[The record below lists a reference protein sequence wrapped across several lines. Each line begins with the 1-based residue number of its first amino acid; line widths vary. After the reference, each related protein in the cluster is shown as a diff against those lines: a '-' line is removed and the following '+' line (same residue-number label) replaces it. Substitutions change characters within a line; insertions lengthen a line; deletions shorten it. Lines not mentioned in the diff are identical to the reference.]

1 MNAYERSSHAQR
13 AGASLGR
20 VWRYCL
26 QKDECLGVWLGRHC
40 LSATLGRYIHWAIR
54 LSVLSVSLYLTFWLV
69 LLPLFVLSAAFVMKD
84 RSAVPEDDHGH
95 EWRHGNAGFGLYT
108 SGGERVDPHDP
119 NNPYD

>member
-1 MNAYERSSHAQR
+1 M
-13 AGASLGR
+13 
-20 VWRYCL
+20 YCM
-26 QKDECLGVWLGRHC
+26 QKDKCRGVWLGRHC

-54 LSVLSVSLYLTFWLV
+54 IGVLSVSLYLTFWLV

-84 RSAVPEDDHGH
+84 KVPVVSEGDDSH

-119 NNPYD
+119 NKPYD